1 MSNTID
7 EYTIKIFSIVNHL
20 NPCYPYMFITENYS
34 SKFMIMSF
42 WDPGPKFPA
51 KNGILKNSLYVSLD
65 LVNRLLK
72 VTVETNLISEL
83 RSRWC
88 FR

>member
-1 MSNTID
+1 
-7 EYTIKIFSIVNHL
+7 
-20 NPCYPYMFITENYS
+20 
-34 SKFMIMSF
+34 MIMSF

-51 KNGILKNSLYVSLD
+51 KNGILKNSLYASLD

-83 RSRWC
+83 RSR
-88 FR
+88 